1 MGRTFSIILD
11 NDHELTIFKQTVSDF
26 DAKYAGASGYHN
38 HKIYVEIITDPM
50 TAGMIDAEFTRR
62 LATCAREVGVA

>member
-11 NDHELTIFKQTVSDF
+11 TDAELTIFKQTVADF

-38 HKIYVEIITDPM
+38 GKIYAEIITDPR
-50 TAGMIDAEFTRR
+50 TAMMIDAEFTRR
-62 LATCAREVGVA
+62 LETANRKEEVA

>member
-11 NDHELTIFKQTVSDF
+11 TDSELTIFKQVVADF
-26 DAKYAGASGYHN
+26 GAKYAGASGYHN
-38 HKIYVEIITDPM
+38 HKIYAEIITDAR

-62 LATCAREVGVA
+62 LAEAARKEGAA